1 MGVYAELRGFVLTHR
16 SCGVIRGHREPETPE
31 GYLLKVMCPCGANL
45 HCWLSQDDPEAEQLR
60 SALLAFEE

>member
-16 SCGVIRGHREPETPE
+16 SCGVIRGQRDPETPE
-31 GYLLKVMCPCGANL
+31 GNLLKVTCPFGASF
-45 HCWLSQDDPEAEQLR
+45 HCWLSQDDPESEQLR